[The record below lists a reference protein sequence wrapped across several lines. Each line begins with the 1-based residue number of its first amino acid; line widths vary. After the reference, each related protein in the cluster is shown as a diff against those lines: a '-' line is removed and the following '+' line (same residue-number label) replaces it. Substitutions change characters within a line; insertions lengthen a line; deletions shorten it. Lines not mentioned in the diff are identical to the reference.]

1 MEELNNLM
9 HGFSVA
15 LTLPNIGFMV
25 LGITLGI
32 LIGVLPG
39 LGGANGIAILLAA
52 YLHDGP
58 DVGDHHAVLHLL
70 GRVVRWGD
78 HVDPVQHSG

>member
-32 LIGVLPG
+32 LIGVL
-39 LGGANGIAILLAA
+39 
-52 YLHDGP
+52 
-58 DVGDHHAVLHLL
+58 L
-70 GRVVRWGD
+70 GRR
-78 HVDPVQHSG
+78 